1 MEIPSEASIY
11 KNKGT
16 KQIITAA
23 FTYSTIFFVAGLIYD
38 LTLYILTGE
47 WIMYLVNSLAA
58 LSMTGVFIVY
68 RIGKSSPDTG
78 LLINMFIISFNL
90 SFSMI
95 YEGVAAQPD
104 ASFQVLLGMCIC
116 TMPIILSALTVSRW
130 APLTMTLLAVCSYT
144 VSALLLDDDQLFYS
158 MPTLLLIYIGAPIA
172 LRSIIIVSHRL
183 ERQTT
188 EVTEE
193 KEEFLRLM
201 NMSHDHLN
209 FIEAKGRKEAAEL
222 IDKLDAKIRDTL
234 VLRMREAIISEESI
248 KEALRQSYPD
258 LTDAEIEVALLVVND
273 KTVSEI
279 CEIRH
284 VAPSTVTSIRSRL
297 RKKTGLAPGESL
309 KCRLTAVVNRY
320 NATKTYY

>member
-1 MEIPSEASIY
+1 MKTPSEAYIHTH
-11 KNKGT
+11 KGT
-16 KQIITAA
+16 KQIVTAA
-23 FTYSTIFFVAGLIYD
+23 FTYSTIFFVAGLSYD
-38 LTLYILTGE
+38 LALYIIAKD
-47 WIMYLVNSLAA
+47 WIMCVVNSLAI
-58 LSMTGVFIVY
+58 LSMIGVFIVY
-68 RIGKSSPDTG
+68 RIGKSIPDTG
-78 LLINMFIISFNL
+78 LLINMFVISFNL
-90 SFSMI
+90 SLSII
-95 YEGVAAQPD
+95 YEGVSAQPD
-104 ASFQVLLGMCIC
+104 ASFKVLLGMCIC
-116 TMPIILSALTVSRW
+116 TVPIILSALTVSRW
-130 APLTMTLLAVCSYT
+130 APLTLTLIAVCSYT
-144 VSALLLDDDQLFYS
+144 ASALLLDDDKLFYS

-248 KEALRQSYPD
+248 KEALRKSYPS

-297 RKKTGLAPGESL
+297 RKKTGLAQGESL
-309 KCRLTAVVNRY
+309 KCHLTAVVNRY
-320 NATKTYY
+320 NVTKTYY